1 MSEPEE
7 KEGITTEF
15 VIEQVKIAFPWM
27 LKSIK
32 HKAMEINGDN
42 FSDELKH
49 AIAVQEL
56 LENV

>member
-1 MSEPEE
+1 MSEREE
-7 KEGITTEF
+7 LLEDVVAQAKESHG
-15 VIEQVKIAFPWM
+15 WM

-49 AIAVQEL
+49 AILVQEL